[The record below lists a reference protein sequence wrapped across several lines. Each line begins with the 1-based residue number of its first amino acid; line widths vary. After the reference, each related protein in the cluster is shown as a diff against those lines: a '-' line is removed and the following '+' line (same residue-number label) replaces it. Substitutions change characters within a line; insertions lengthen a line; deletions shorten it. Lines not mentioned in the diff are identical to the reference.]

1 MSAPVRR
8 VRGSRI
14 LLALAAASC
23 LVDAAEAAPPASP
36 KPAAPAGTAGFQ
48 VPAPARTVLKNGLTV
63 LVLERRSI
71 PLVQFRLMVKAG
83 SASDPAGR
91 EGTAALVARLL
102 KRGTKTRPAGQYFE
116 EVEFVGGT
124 IDTAAGPDASYAW
137 GEFATRDMEIGFN
150 LLSDLVQNP
159 AFRPEDF
166 EKEKRLALADIVDAL
181 DDPARVAQKAFAAW
195 LYGAHPYGRP
205 VDGTERSVQA
215 ITRSDALS
223 FYGSRYVPN
232 NAVLAIVGD
241 VDAPQAARSAQRYFS
256 AWKRRTLAA
265 PEIAEAAPVRGR
277 KVLLVD
283 KPDATQSQIR
293 FGNIG
298 VRRADPDYFPLVVG
312 NTVLG
317 GGFTSWLV
325 NEVRVK
331 RGLTYSISSR
341 VETLRSSG
349 SIFVST
355 FSKNASVLETIQVAL
370 DQVRRLRGGDLPPED
385 LDKAR
390 SFLAGLY
397 PLRVESPE
405 DLAAEILSVD
415 LYGLEP
421 DYINQYQKRVRSA
434 GADAVKHAAA
444 RRLPMDD
451 LAIVVVG
458 PAQSIRKDLET
469 LGPVTVRPVQSAL
482 EGGGAA
488 PPAGR

>member
-1 MSAPVRR
+1 MKAPVRP
-8 VRGSRI
+8 SRCAA
-14 LLALAAASC
+14 LALVLAASSC
-23 LVDAAEAAPPASP
+23 LLAAPPP
-36 KPAAPAGTAGFQ
+36 APATTGFH
-48 VPAPARTVLKNGLTV
+48 VPAPARTVLRNGLTV
-63 LVLERRSI
+63 LVLERRTI
-71 PLVQFRLMVKAG
+71 PLVQFRIMVKAG
-83 SASDPAGR
+83 STSDPAGK

-102 KRGTKTRPAGQYFE
+102 KRGTKARPAGQYFE

-124 IDTAAGPDASYAW
+124 IDTTAGPDASYVWA
-137 GEFATRDMEIGFN
+137 EFATRDMEVGFN

-159 AFRPEDF
+159 AFRPEEF
-166 EKEKRLALADIVDAL
+166 EKERRLALADIVDVL
-181 DDPARVAQKAFAAW
+181 DDPARVAQKAFASW

-215 ITRSDALS
+215 ITRDDAAS
-223 FYGSRYVPN
+223 FYASRYVPN

-241 VDAPQAARSAQRYFS
+241 VDAQQAAQSADRYFS
-256 AWKRRTLAA
+256 AWKRRTVTMSA
-265 PEIAEAAPVRGR
+265 IAGATPVRGR

-283 KPDATQSQIR
+283 KPDTTQSQIR
-293 FGNIG
+293 FGNVAI
-298 VRRADPDYFPLVVG
+298 RRADADYFPLIVG

-325 NEVRVK
+325 SEVRVK
-331 RGLTYSISSR
+331 RGLTYSIASR

-349 SIFVST
+349 SFSVST

-390 SFLAGLY
+390 SYLAGLY
-397 PLRVESPE
+397 PLRIESPE
-405 DLAAEILSVD
+405 DLAAEILNVD
-415 LYGLEP
+415 LFGLDP

-434 GADAVKHAAA
+434 GADAVKRVAA

-469 LGPVTVRPVQSAL
+469 LGPVTVRPIQSAL

-488 PPAGR
+488 APVAR

>member
-1 MSAPVRR
+1 MRAPVRP
-8 VRGSRI
+8 SRCAALALVLAASSC
-14 LLALAAASC
+14 LLA
-23 LVDAAEAAPPASP
+23 APL
-36 KPAAPAGTAGFQ
+36 AAPATAGFH

-63 LVLERRSI
+63 LVLERRTI

-116 EVEFVGGT
+116 EVEFVGGA
-124 IDTAAGPDASYAW
+124 IDTAAGPDASYVW
-137 GEFATRDMEIGFN
+137 GEFATRDMEVGFN

-205 VDGTERSVQA
+205 VDGTERSVQT
-215 ITRSDALS
+215 ISRDDAVS

-241 VDAPQAARSAQRYFS
+241 VDAPQAARSADRYFS
-256 AWKRRTLAA
+256 AWKRRNVTA
-265 PEIAEAAPVRGR
+265 PVIAEAVPVRGR

-298 VRRADPDYFPLVVG
+298 IRRADPDYFPLVVG

-349 SIFVST
+349 SFFVST

-397 PLRVESPE
+397 PLRIESPE

-434 GADAVKHAAA
+434 GADAVKRAAA

-458 PAQSIRKDLET
+458 PAQAIRQDLET
-469 LGPVTVRPVQSAL
+469 LGPVTVRSVESAL